1 MAAPKLQVTGIN
13 HVVLH
18 VTDLERSRKFYV
30 DVFGFEDRNISD
42 GPPNMK
48 AGFLLCGV
56 QGLDLFEVSEDAH
69 GGQEMNHMALN
80 VAADDVDQLMALLS
94 DAGIDAP
101 QRTPRNSVFIS
112 DPDGHQLEILPG
124 TASERARERQGTG
137 RTAV

>member
-18 VTDLERSRKFYV
+18 VTDIERSKSFYM
-30 DVFGFEDRNISD
+30 DILGFEDRNISG

-48 AGFLLCGV
+48 ASFLQCGM
-56 QGLDLFEVSEDAH
+56 QGLDLFEVPGDAH

-80 VAADDVDQLMALLS
+80 VTADDLDQLVSRLS
-94 DAGIDAP
+94 EAGVDASE
-101 QRTPRNSVFIS
+101 RTPRNSVFIS
-112 DPDGHQLEILPG
+112 DPDGHRLEMLPH

-137 RTAV
+137 ATV